1 MGASALCLNLL
12 LQRLFQHFQVL
23 LHNAEVGLAPL
34 NVLRGDGLHRIQ
46 GEHVLILVLRV
57 LDDGRRNLLIRSL
70 NRHDVLKAELIHL
83 LCEEGDG
90 LKARLGLRRATHK
103 GRIVLDAIVIHQIAE
118 GEAIAEEQGLIARG
132 IDRLLILLI
141 QRIELALVLL

>member
-1 MGASALCLNLL
+1 M
-12 LQRLFQHFQVL
+12 
-23 LHNAEVGLAPL
+23 
-34 NVLRGDGLHRIQ
+34 
-46 GEHVLILVLRV
+46 
-57 LDDGRRNLLIRSL
+57 
-70 NRHDVLKAELIHL
+70 LKAELIHL

-103 GRIVLDAIVIHQIAE
+103 GRIVLDAVVIHQIAE

-141 QRIELALVLL
+141 QRIELALILL